1 MITFHSFSDNGCKI
15 NFTYDGKPSKVKVKV
30 LDGYTKLTFF
40 NIFVD
45 VYPNALLWVSTPQNV
60 VHKIYEVYDEYE
72 SQLLLRVEDFD
83 GHINLSNIDSR
94 GYFKDVGLKC
104 TTPHLLAIPLYEIFC
119 NRIYSHFKCFVKTND
134 VVVDVGSNIG
144 FFTYKSLY
152 DGAKFVYSIEPNYK
166 LSNTIASHKL
176 QNVKVDTIALSNETH
191 IENFYIGSDGISS
204 CLETF
209 DNTIKK
215 QDSNYVRGNETF
227 ELTSVQTI
235 DVMQYIFDNN
245 ISKIDFLK
253 LDCEGSEYSIMDR
266 IEESYLKFN
275 VDRMVIEY
283 HFLNMNEYKIMYD
296 KMIKKIDRCGFKI
309 EGNTNLSNYGL
320 LFCWKE
326 SEL

>member
-15 NFTYDGKPSKVKVKV
+15 NFTYDGRPNKVKVKV
-30 LDGYTKLTFF
+30 LDGYTKLIFF
-40 NIFVD
+40 NILVD
-45 VYPNALLWVSTPQNV
+45 VYPNELLWVRTPQNV

-72 SQLLLRVEDFD
+72 NELLFKVENFD
-83 GHINLSNIDSR
+83 GCINLSNIDSR
-94 GYFKDVGLKC
+94 GYFKDIGLKC
-104 TTPHLLAIPLYEIFC
+104 TTTHLLAIPLYEIFC
-119 NRIYSHFKCFVKTND
+119 NRVYNHPKCFVKTND

-166 LSNTIASHKL
+166 LSNTIASHKFT
-176 QNVKVDTIALSNETH
+176 NVKVDTIALSNETH
-191 IENFYIGSDGISS
+191 VENFYIRSDGISS

-215 QDSNYVRGNETF
+215 QDSNYVRDNDIF
-227 ELTSVQTI
+227 ELISVQTI

-253 LDCEGSEYSIMDR
+253 LDCEGSEYSIIDR
-266 IEESYLKFN
+266 IEESYLKYN

-283 HFLNMNEYKIMYD
+283 HFMNINEYKIMYD
-296 KMIKKIDRCGFKI
+296 KMVKKIDRCGFKI
-309 EGNTNLSNYGL
+309 DSNTNFSNYGL

-326 SEL
+326 S